1 MGEHAFGGTL
11 RTGPDAV
18 SRQSLSSSSIG
29 DWAVA
34 SDPGLGRGHNED
46 AWRIAPDVGAFA
58 LADGMGGY
66 NAGEVASA
74 IAVDIA
80 LAHSFDDPAL
90 PASPD
95 PLDQLAQAIGAA
107 NASILAAAA
116 RRPECL
122 GMGTTLAL
130 AWICGTRLF
139 HAHVG
144 DSRIYLMRGRELLRL
159 TRDHTVGQ
167 AMIDSGSVDP
177 GSSRAAAFRGVLTR
191 ALGVESSV
199 SPDLGEIE
207 LRPGDRVILC
217 SDGLS
222 DVVDDRAICTL
233 LCKPEDAAAQSAAL
247 VQAALQAGSLDNI
260 TAVIAVAVGT
270 PSSGIAHG

>member
-80 LAHSFDDPAL
+80 LAHSFDDPECCNCLKL
-90 PASPD
+90 PKD
-95 PLDQLAQAIGAA
+95 LRRC
-107 NASILAAAA
+107 A
-116 RRPECL
+116 R
-122 GMGTTLAL
+122 
-130 AWICGTRLF
+130 W
-139 HAHVG
+139 
-144 DSRIYLMRGRELLRL
+144 
-159 TRDHTVGQ
+159 
-167 AMIDSGSVDP
+167 MIP
-177 GSSRAAAFRGVLTR
+177 T
-191 ALGVESSV
+191 SSV
-199 SPDLGEIE
+199 VRSLQTLP
-207 LRPGDRVILC
+207 RPF
-217 SDGLS
+217 
-222 DVVDDRAICTL
+222 TL
-233 LCKPEDAAAQSAAL
+233 VRC
-247 VQAALQAGSLDNI
+247 
-260 TAVIAVAVGT
+260 
-270 PSSGIAHG
+270 